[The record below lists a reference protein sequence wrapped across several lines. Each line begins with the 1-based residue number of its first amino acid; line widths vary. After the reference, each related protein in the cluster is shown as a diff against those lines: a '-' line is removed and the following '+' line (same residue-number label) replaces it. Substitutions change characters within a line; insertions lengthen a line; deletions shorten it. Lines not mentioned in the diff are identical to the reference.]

1 MKRAT
6 LEIYYQDGK
15 TEIRQLEDGKYTVG
29 RESSDIVLN
38 NTVISG
44 LHGEILVSGS
54 SVTYTDMG
62 STNGSFVNGKR
73 LTEPFTMSVGSEIK
87 LGDCKIV
94 LKALNAPAA
103 ATVLQSAIPAGSEGT
118 AGSAGDG
125 NASSDAGV
133 GSDKP
138 AQSAA
143 IVSDGGH
150 QSSSSDGRKYTL
162 DIGSLL
168 KGATQ
173 DKDWI
178 LKSLFIGLMTL
189 VPIAGIF
196 NFLGWSIACYRARR
210 DGATVLP
217 PAKFIYIRDGFRLFV
232 AYLPAIAAFI
242 AVHVI
247 IGILGSLFY
256 VFALLGL
263 LIYLALL
270 IYIWVAAPAI
280 MYLFI
285 EKNEAFASMQ
295 IAKINDLMR
304 SDSNSYMHL
313 WLAFLVAGVISSLG
327 GIVFIGGILTIPFGA
342 VVQSFALA
350 DWGKTKE

>member
-1 MKRAT
+1 
-6 LEIYYQDGK
+6 
-15 TEIRQLEDGKYTVG
+15 
-29 RESSDIVLN
+29 
-38 NTVISG
+38 
-44 LHGEILVSGS
+44 
-54 SVTYTDMG
+54 
-62 STNGSFVNGKR
+62 
-73 LTEPFTMSVGSEIK
+73 
-87 LGDCKIV
+87 
-94 LKALNAPAA
+94 
-103 ATVLQSAIPAGSEGT
+103 
-118 AGSAGDG
+118 
-125 NASSDAGV
+125 
-133 GSDKP
+133 
-138 AQSAA
+138 
-143 IVSDGGH
+143 
-150 QSSSSDGRKYTL
+150 
-162 DIGSLL
+162 
-168 KGATQ
+168 
-173 DKDWI
+173 
-178 LKSLFIGLMTL
+178 
-189 VPIAGIF
+189 
-196 NFLGWSIACYRARR
+196 
-210 DGATVLP
+210 
-217 PAKFIYIRDGFRLFV
+217 
-232 AYLPAIAAFI
+232 LPAIAAFI